1 MTHPDDLLAEYVDGT
16 LGGEE
21 LRRVQR
27 HLASCAR
34 CSSEVGLA
42 GGARPALASLQE
54 PSVPARVGG
63 AAIEEAQRRAGDG
76 AVTGILSRR
85 TAAPV
90 WYRWAAGA
98 AVAAALLVVLLAIP
112 HLGSGPGGA
121 QVAAPGE
128 SSANDRTKRAD
139 AVQIERRNFDADDV
153 AALALSYR
161 SSPQVPAARATSSA
175 GGAVEDVPGSFS
187 AELASDATTCL
198 SSAVPNTGGEL
209 VRLIRA
215 RFEGT
220 PAFIGVYLE
229 GPGAGQ
235 PPDTVR
241 VWVVS
246 VKGCAI
252 LIATRASI

>member
-1 MTHPDDLLAEYVDGT
+1 MTHPDDLLADYVDGT
-16 LGGEE
+16 LGGDE
-21 LRRVQR
+21 LRRVRR

-34 CSSEVGLA
+34 CSSEVDLA
-42 GGARPALASLQE
+42 GGARTALASLQE
-54 PSVPARVGG
+54 PPVPARVGG
-63 AAIEEAQRRAGDG
+63 AAIEEAHRAGDG

-90 WYRWAAGA
+90 RYRWAAGA
-98 AVAAALLVVLLAIP
+98 AAAAALLVLLLAIP

-121 QVAAPGE
+121 QVAASGE
-128 SSANDRTKRAD
+128 AAANDRTKPAD
-139 AVQIERRNFDADDV
+139 AVEIERRNYDADDV

-161 SSPQVPAARATSSA
+161 SRAPVPAAPATSSA
-175 GGAVEDVPGSFS
+175 GGAVKDAPGAFS
-187 AELASDATTCL
+187 AELAPDATTCL
-198 SSAVPNTGGEL
+198 LSAVPNTGGQL

-252 LIATRASI
+252 LNSTEASI